1 MVTLRLDP
9 LDADTVA
16 GDQCIDALSIR
27 TSASWLR
34 KRPSLDDRAGFTHL
48 PILMVHLRVTIMTRS
63 ANGPRWCQHGPV
75 RDTRVIYV
83 ENDPALRGIMTR
95 SLQGANGIDLL
106 LETGSAR
113 EALASP
119 EVSRADVALVDLALG
134 VDEPNGIDL
143 GLGLRQRN
151 PDIGIVVYSQYS
163 MRNLVRRVPDDQRIG
178 WSFIPKT
185 GDMRTEDL
193 VEILRATAR
202 GLSHD
207 GTETSPAEPTDHS
220 LLDDLSHRQRAIMAL
235 AATGLTAPE
244 IAARLGASH
253 DAVRK
258 ELSKSYRILVPD
270 TEGGDLRTKAVLA
283 YLQLVRDSSWDGV
296 GS

>member
-1 MVTLRLDP
+1 MT
-9 LDADTVA
+9 
-16 GDQCIDALSIR
+16 
-27 TSASWLR
+27 
-34 KRPSLDDRAGFTHL
+34 PSGIT
-48 PILMVHLRVTIMTRS
+48 
-63 ANGPRWCQHGPV
+63 ANQCQHVPV

-95 SLQGANGIDLL
+95 SLLAADGIDLL

-113 EALASP
+113 DALAAP
-119 EVSRADVALVDLALG
+119 EVARADVALLDLALG

-163 MRNLVRRVPDDQRIG
+163 MRNLARRVPEEQRIG

-193 VEILRATAR
+193 VSVLRATAR
-202 GLSHD
+202 GISHD
-207 GTETSPAEPTDHS
+207 GTEANTSEDADRS
-220 LLDDLSHRQRAIMAL
+220 VLDDLSDRQRAIMAL

-244 IAARLGASH
+244 ISVRLGASH

-270 TEGGDLRTKAVLA
+270 SEGGDMRTKAVLA
-283 YLQLVRDSSWDGV
+283 YLRLVRDSSWEGV

>member
-1 MVTLRLDP
+1 M
-9 LDADTVA
+9 
-16 GDQCIDALSIR
+16 
-27 TSASWLR
+27 
-34 KRPSLDDRAGFTHL
+34 
-48 PILMVHLRVTIMTRS
+48 
-63 ANGPRWCQHGPV
+63 PV

-95 SLQGANGIDLL
+95 SLTQAAGIDLL

-113 EALASP
+113 EALAAP
-119 EVSRADVALVDLALG
+119 EVARADVALLDLALG
-134 VDEPNGIDL
+134 ADEPNGIDL
-143 GLGLRQRN
+143 GLGLRQKN

-163 MRNLVRRVPDDQRIG
+163 MRNLARRVPQAQRMG

-193 VEILRATAR
+193 VSILRNTAR
-202 GLSHD
+202 GISHD
-207 GTETSPAEPTDHS
+207 ETSSDPGVVEHS
-220 LLDDLSHRQRAIMAL
+220 VLDELSTRQRAIMAL

-244 IAARLGASH
+244 IAVRLGASH

-258 ELSKSYRILVPD
+258 ELSKTYRILVPES
-270 TEGGDLRTKAVLA
+270 EGGDMRTKAVLA
-283 YLQLVRDSSWDGV
+283 YLQLVRDSSWDGL

>member
-1 MVTLRLDP
+1 MT
-9 LDADTVA
+9 
-16 GDQCIDALSIR
+16 G
-27 TSASWLR
+27 SAIAA
-34 KRPSLDDRAGFTHL
+34 K
-48 PILMVHLRVTIMTRS
+48 
-63 ANGPRWCQHGPV
+63 WCQHVLV
-75 RDTRVIYV
+75 RATRVIYV

-95 SLQGANGIDLL
+95 SLRDAEGIDLL

-113 EALASP
+113 DALVAP
-119 EVSRADVALVDLALG
+119 EVTRADVALVDLALG
-134 VDEPNGIDL
+134 SDEPNGIDL

-163 MRNLVRRVPDDQRIG
+163 MRNLARRVPEDQRIG

-193 VEILRATAR
+193 VSILRTTAR
-202 GLSHD
+202 GISHD
-207 GTETSPAEPTDHS
+207 RAESNAGESADHS
-220 LLDDLSHRQRAIMAL
+220 VLDDLSHRQRAIMAL

-244 IAARLGASH
+244 IAVRLGASH

-270 TEGGDLRTKAVLA
+270 SEGGDMRTKAVLA